1 MYYGFIHNI
10 VETFD
15 KFFESVVSIK
25 IFKSNFSKKIKC
37 ELDIMY
43 NLEKAHYI
51 LEEMIQDGEIIENN
65 KEVILSPLHALQKAS

>member
-15 KFFESVVSIK
+15 KFFESV
-25 IFKSNFSKKIKC
+25 C

-51 LEEMIQDGEIIENN
+51 LEEMIQDGEIIETN